1 MMESG
6 DRRSQEP
13 CQLLTVKELAAA
25 LNVNERTCWRLAH
38 QAEAGIGRFPKP
50 LRLAPKTI
58 RWRLS
63 DVESYINGL
72 AECGRKSSRN

>member
-1 MMESG
+1 MAPS
-6 DRRSQEP
+6 R
-13 CQLLTVKELAAA
+13 LLTIKELATV

-63 DVESYINGL
+63 DVESYINDL
-72 AECGRKSSRN
+72 AESSQK

>member
-1 MMESG
+1 MAPS
-6 DRRSQEP
+6 R
-13 CQLLTVKELAAA
+13 LLTIKDLSA
-25 LNVNERTCWRLAH
+25 LLNINERTCWRLAH

-58 RWRLS
+58 RWRPS

-72 AECGRKSSRN
+72 AEGGRKSSRN